1 MKYLL
6 NGAVIAAALAI
17 GAPVWA
23 QTGAP
28 MNPSPAAPPAAAAP
42 DEPMA
47 SSPRHHRARRHRV
60 VRHARESREPR
71 GGKSRADNMANE
83 LNQQEL
89 SRSQGSAPM
98 AAPAPAPMPMAPA
111 GPRPGGR

>member
-1 MKYLL
+1 
-6 NGAVIAAALAI
+6 
-17 GAPVWA
+17 
-23 QTGAP
+23 
-28 MNPSPAAPPAAAAP
+28 
-42 DEPMA
+42 
-47 SSPRHHRARRHRV
+47 
-60 VRHARESREPR
+60 
-71 GGKSRADNMANE
+71 MANE